1 VKISLVDVEITG
13 LMEIVKKKK
22 RETAALLKPTFG
34 FAGWANSYIIF
45 VIGGIHFPIP
55 DPGWIYI
62 KL

>member
-34 FAGWANSYIIF
+34 FAG
-45 VIGGIHFPIP
+45 
-55 DPGWIYI
+55 
-62 KL
+62 